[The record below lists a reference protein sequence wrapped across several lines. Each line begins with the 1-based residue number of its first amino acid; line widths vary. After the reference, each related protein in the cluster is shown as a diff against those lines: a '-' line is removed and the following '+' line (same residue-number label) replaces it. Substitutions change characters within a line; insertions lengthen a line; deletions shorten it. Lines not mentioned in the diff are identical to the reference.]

1 MNEYKYKQG
10 FCALIRRTKRI
21 KYTEFRAHII
31 ANVRER
37 TCAATMRI
45 YFYFVRSYCFSLSLW
60 IEFSKIQKNIN

>member
-37 TCAATMRI
+37 TCAATIRI
-45 YFYFVRSYCFSLSLW
+45 YFYFVRFYFFFFVF
-60 IEFSKIQKNIN
+60 IDRIFENTKKY